1 LANNLYLAIA
11 QGILPQTIKN
21 WRREVICL
29 SKNKLTKYLRTGGLS
44 ALGKQTMAQVT
55 MEVPIFITFKPAIVG
70 LLVRA
75 DIGKGGGL

>member
-1 LANNLYLAIA
+1 LLI
-11 QGILPQTIKN
+11 
-21 WRREVICL
+21 
-29 SKNKLTKYLRTGGLS
+29 KNKLTKYLRTGGLS